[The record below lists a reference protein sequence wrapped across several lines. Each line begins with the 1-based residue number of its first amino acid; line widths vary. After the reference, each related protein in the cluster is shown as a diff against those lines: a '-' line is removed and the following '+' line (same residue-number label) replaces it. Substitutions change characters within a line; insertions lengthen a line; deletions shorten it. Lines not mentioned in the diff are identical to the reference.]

1 MDIAFHIGANCTDD
15 DRLLKSVAKNLPLLA
30 SQGTRVPN
38 PARYRRLIRETIQH
52 LRGAPPEP
60 GTRDVLI
67 DAILDHGET
76 TERLVMGNPAF
87 ICTPARICEAGC
99 FHEMA
104 TFKARSLRALFPED
118 RIEMF
123 LSIRNPAS
131 FVPACWEQTRGRG
144 FDAFMAGLDPRSILW
159 SDVVARL
166 RHAAPDAG
174 LTVWCDEDS
183 ALLWP
188 DLVRALAALGPDA
201 PIEGAHDLVYEIMHP
216 EGAARLRDYLEAHP
230 PASPEQ
236 TRRVVSAFLDK
247 YARPDAV
254 ESEIDLPGWD
264 AALIADLTA
273 IYEAD
278 LERIARME
286 GVRFLAA

>member
-15 DRLLKSVAKNLPLLA
+15 DRLLKSVSKNLPLLA
-30 SQGTRVPN
+30 GQGTRVPN
-38 PARYRRLIRETIQH
+38 PARYRRLLRETIQH
-52 LRGAPPEP
+52 LQGETPEP

-76 TERLVMGNPAF
+76 TERLIMGNPAF

-104 TFKARSLRALFPED
+104 TFKARSLQALFPED
-118 RIEMF
+118 QIEIF

-144 FDAFMAGLDPRSILW
+144 FDEFMAGLDPRSILW

-166 RHAAPDAG
+166 RQAAPQAG

-183 ALLWP
+183 VLLWP
-188 DLVRALAALGPDA
+188 ELVRALAALGPDA
-201 PIEGAHDLVYEIMHP
+201 PIEGAHDLIDEIMHP
-216 EGAARLRDYLEAHP
+216 EGAARLRSYLETHP

-247 YARPDAV
+247 YARADAV
-254 ESEIDLPGWD
+254 ETEVDLPGWD
-264 AALIADLTA
+264 AALMADLTA

-278 LERIARME
+278 LDRIAQME

>member
-15 DRLLKSVAKNLPLLA
+15 DRLLKSVSKNLPMLA
-30 SQGTRVPN
+30 GRGTRVPN
-38 PARYRRLIRETIQH
+38 PARYRRLLRETIQH
-52 LRGAPPEP
+52 LRGEMPEP

-104 TFKARSLRALFPED
+104 SFKARSLQALFPED
-118 RIEMF
+118 RIELF
-123 LSIRNPAS
+123 LGIRNPAS

-144 FDAFMAGLDPRSILW
+144 FDEFMAGLDPRMILW

-166 RHAAPDAG
+166 RQAAPGIA

-188 DLVRALAALGPDA
+188 ELVRAMAGIEADAA
-201 PIEGAHDLVYEIMHP
+201 IEGGHDLVEEIMRP
-216 EGAARLRDYLEAHP
+216 EGAARLRDYLASHP
-230 PASPEQ
+230 PASTAQE
-236 TRRVVSAFLDK
+236 RRIVSAFLDK
-247 YARPDAV
+247 YARPEAV
-254 ESEIDLPGWD
+254 EIEIDLPGWD
-264 AALIADLTA
+264 AGLMADLTA

-278 LERIARME
+278 LDRISKME
-286 GVRFLAA
+286 GVRLLAA